1 MKHLLFIIVSMLIVG
16 CSASNPYNDEK
27 MYDLASQFKDL
38 SQTVDGA
45 IKFGEVTI
53 ETGQQALERVSVE
66 QPDKVAPFAEYVIK
80 VELQGDNAVLLLCD
94 DNIALIEDAGC
105 NAVLDTVYWQVLN
118 PNSCV
123 ITLDSHQLCK

>member
-105 NAVLDTVYWQVLN
+105 NAILDKVYWQVLN

>member
-45 IKFGEVTI
+45 IKFGEVAI

-105 NAVLDTVYWQVLN
+105 NAVLDKVYWQVLN

-123 ITLDSHQLCK
+123 ITLDSH

>member
-53 ETGQQALERVSVE
+53 ETGQQALESVSVE
-66 QPDKVAPFAEYVIK
+66 QPDKVAHFAEYVIK

-105 NAVLDTVYWQVLN
+105 NAVLDKVYWQVLN

>member
-45 IKFGEVTI
+45 IKFGEAGI
-53 ETGQQALERVSVE
+53 ETGQQALERVSIE

-105 NAVLDTVYWQVLN
+105 NAVLDKVYWQVLN

>member
-66 QPDKVAPFAEYVIK
+66 QPDKVAHFAEYVIK

-105 NAVLDTVYWQVLN
+105 NAVLDKVYWQVLN

>member
-45 IKFGEVTI
+45 IKFGEVTV

-105 NAVLDTVYWQVLN
+105 NAVLDKVYWQVLN

>member
-16 CSASNPYNDEK
+16 CSASNSYNDEK

-45 IKFGEVTI
+45 IKFGEVAI

-105 NAVLDTVYWQVLN
+105 NAVLDKVYWQVLN

>member
-45 IKFGEVTI
+45 IKFGEVAI
-53 ETGQQALERVSVE
+53 ETGQQALERVSIE

-94 DNIALIEDAGC
+94 DNTALIEDAGC
-105 NAVLDTVYWQVLN
+105 NAVLDKVYWQVLN

>member
-27 MYDLASQFKDL
+27 IYDLASQFKDL

-45 IKFGEVTI
+45 IKFGEVTV

-105 NAVLDTVYWQVLN
+105 NAVLDKVYWQVLN

>member
-45 IKFGEVTI
+45 IKFGEVAI
-53 ETGQQALERVSVE
+53 DTGQQALERVSVE

-105 NAVLDTVYWQVLN
+105 NAVLDKVYWQVLN

>member
-45 IKFGEVTI
+45 IKFGEVTV

-80 VELQGDNAVLLLCD
+80 VELQGDNAVLLLCG

-105 NAVLDTVYWQVLN
+105 NAVLDKVYWQVLN

>member
-16 CSASNPYNDEK
+16 CSASNPYNDET

-45 IKFGEVTI
+45 IKFGEVAI
-53 ETGQQALERVSVE
+53 ETGQQALEHVSIE

-105 NAVLDTVYWQVLN
+105 NAVLDKVYWQVLN

>member
-53 ETGQQALERVSVE
+53 ETGQQALESVSVG
-66 QPDKVAPFAEYVIK
+66 QPDKVAHFAEYVIK

-105 NAVLDTVYWQVLN
+105 NAVLDKVYWQVLN

>member
-105 NAVLDTVYWQVLN
+105 NAVLDKVYWQVLN